1 MIHYHGG
8 QITPITAAAKLWRG
22 RHAMVSFWN
31 PEQIDVAAD
40 ECQSFALDNGAFSAW
55 KLGNPVADWNQYYD
69 WVKRWKNH
77 PGFDFAIIPDV
88 IDGSEADN
96 DRLIHEWPLSN
107 LIGVP
112 VWHMH
117 EPLSR
122 LQDLI
127 KAFQRVAIGSSGE
140 YATIG
145 NSKWW
150 DRISEAMDMAC
161 TDEGVPRAKLH
172 GLRMLNPRI
181 FGEIPFSSADSTN
194 IARNIK
200 LDQKWKGTYVPASK
214 EIRSLVLA
222 DRIEQQN
229 SAPYWVKRYRQV
241 RFN

>member
-1 MIHYHGG
+1 
-8 QITPITAAAKLWRG
+8 
-22 RHAMVSFWN
+22 MVSFWN

-55 KLGNPVADWNQYYD
+55 KLGNPVADWSQYYD
-69 WVKRWKNH
+69 WVKQWKNH

-112 VWHMH
+112 AWHMH

-127 KAFQRVAIGSSGE
+127 KAFRRVAIGSSGE
-140 YATIG
+140 YATVG

-150 DRISEAMDMAC
+150 DRMSEAMDTAC

-181 FGEIPFSSADSTN
+181 FWRTPLLFGRFDEYRTKYKTRSEVE
-194 IARNIK
+194 RNIRPCLEGNQESCSRRQNRAAELRAILGEK
-200 LDQKWKGTYVPASK
+200 VPTSK
-214 EIRSLVLA
+214 ILT
-222 DRIEQQN
+222 D
-229 SAPYWVKRYRQV
+229 
-241 RFN
+241 